1 MAAMVT
7 QSATQGVVPGI
18 LFLFKTSIEY
28 HEKSLSVVLEC
39 MAPYF
44 EYVHFVTSLSEQRF
58 CFSSSSISSSS

>member
-1 MAAMVT
+1 MVT

-44 EYVHFVTSLSEQRF
+44 EYVHFVKSLSEQRF
-58 CFSSSSISSSS
+58 CFSSSSSISSSS